1 MSSFNYIKS
10 TFLKLTSRTYPYR
23 TEDDLVEEMTR
34 LSIFPQLE
42 KDEWG
47 NYFTKIGNSR
57 TIFASHL
64 DTAHRDQVDVNHL
77 ISKQQIVTTDGKSIL
92 GADDKAGV
100 TILLYLIKNNI
111 PGLYYFFIGEEVG
124 CIGSSQASVYGQF
137 NGHYDRIISF
147 DRKGT
152 NSVITH
158 QSSTR
163 TCSDEFA
170 KALASQLNRFE
181 NLYYKPDDTGVYTDS
196 AEFIDSIPECTNI
209 SVGYQLEH
217 TYKESQDL
225 YHLNKL
231 AQACLGVEWE
241 KLPTKR
247 VAGTKEYKEYKWSS
261 ITKKSTN
268 GPDYFGWGYNKQKY
282 YEEEE
287 LLVAGYEKKKNQKKT
302 RRAGKKQKDF
312 VEWKG
317 SSGKTFYDQ
326 DGELVEFIKPNK
338 GIWDIYRDKFLT
350 SDLTIGELKFIKE
363 QYLDMSD
370 YYDQE
375 EFNRLIDL
383 TQS

>member
-10 TFLKLTSRTYPYR
+10 TFLKLTSRTYPYG

-34 LSIFPQLE
+34 LSIFPNLE

-47 NYFTKIGNSR
+47 NYFIKLGNSR
-57 TIFASHL
+57 TIFTAHL
-64 DTAHRDQVDVNHL
+64 DTAHKDQVDVNH
-77 ISKQQIVTTDGKSIL
+77 IVSKQQIVTTDGRSIL

-124 CIGSSQASVYGQF
+124 CIGSTQASVYGQF
-137 NGHYDRIISF
+137 SGHYDRIISF

-158 QSSTR
+158 QSSVR

-170 KALASQLNRFE
+170 KELSSQLNKFE

-196 AEFIDSIPECTNI
+196 AEFVDSIPECTNI
-209 SVGYQLEH
+209 SVGYQSEH
-217 TYKESQDL
+217 TFRESQDL

-231 AQACLGVEWE
+231 AQACLDVEWE

-247 VAGTKEYKEYKWSS
+247 VAGTKEYKKYNWEP
-261 ITKKSTN
+261 IKKSKN
-268 GPDYFGWGYNKQKY
+268 GPDYFGWGYNQKY
-282 YEEEE
+282 YEEEGP
-287 LLVAGYEKKKNQKKT
+287 LVAGYEKKNKKKT
-302 RRAGKKQKDF
+302 RRSGRKQKDF
-312 VEWKG
+312 VEYKG
-317 SSGKTFYDQ
+317 PSRIFYDN
-326 DGELVEFIKPNK
+326 DGELVEFTKPNK
-338 GIWDIYRDKFLT
+338 GVWDIYRDKFLT
-350 SDLTIGELKFIKE
+350 SDLTLGELKAIKE
-363 QYLDMSD
+363 QYLDMTD